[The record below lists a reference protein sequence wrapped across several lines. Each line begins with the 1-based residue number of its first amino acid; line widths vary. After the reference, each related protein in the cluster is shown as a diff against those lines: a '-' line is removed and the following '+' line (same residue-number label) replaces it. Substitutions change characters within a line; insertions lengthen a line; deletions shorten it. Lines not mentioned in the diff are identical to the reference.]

1 MSSCTNNKKNCG
13 CASKGIT
20 TDYSCVEPPVCQ
32 KEPCSEIFATQ
43 CIVNTEKISVLI
55 NGTSVTIE
63 QNERLDSIIQK
74 LLLCFANP
82 TRANAPKL
90 RILAMSSSSITIGWS
105 GESDGAYT
113 VSRETDGIVST
124 EIVKNMLQYTFIN
137 LSPATEY
144 VIKVKENTSNAESVA
159 LTVIT
164 LNA

>member
-1 MSSCTNNKKNCG
+1 MLFRST
-13 CASKGIT
+13 
-20 TDYSCVEPPVCQ
+20 Y
-32 KEPCSEIFATQ
+32 
-43 CIVNTEKISVLI
+43 
-55 NGTSVTIE
+55 
-63 QNERLDSIIQK
+63 
-74 LLLCFANP
+74 
-82 TRANAPKL
+82 
-90 RILAMSSSSITIGWS
+90 SITIGWS

-124 EIVKNMLQYTFIN
+124 EIAENMLQYTFIN